1 MLPEVRPSTL
11 PPGTSRV
18 SLSWR
23 GFGRPGAGAR
33 ARAACK
39 SPTFVSIARE
49 LTVKS

>member
-23 GFGRPGAGAR
+23 GFGHPGAGAR
-33 ARAACK
+33 ARARSQVTNFCQYR
-39 SPTFVSIARE
+39 P
-49 LTVKS
+49 